1 MQFATDQTTA
11 YTYDDPGRMTGYAYD
26 ADDRMAV
33 GVIGV
38 LLDRRISQPVTHPL
52 FKSDPNESRQKPRS
66 YTYGTYIDEPLAMYR
81 PGQSPLYYSRDG
93 RYDVAALTDSTGAVV
108 ERYEYEAFGKATL
121 RTPGPDGVWGTGD
134 DVTADSSQ
142 VGNPWTFTGRRLD
155 DESGLYYFRNRMWNG
170 GIGRFNHRDP
180 AGFTDGYNLYPGYF
194 VPDGMDPTGLGFW
207 DSVVEGA
214 DAALDAGASFAEGMG
229 NALTGG
235 ATGPLS
241 RDLGDSISQLA
252 SDSPQGQTNY
262 RENQTA
268 QILGDATGK
277 GVLAGLAMT
286 GAAEAAGLLEDEDE
300 PTQAPTPTTQCP
312 NTPTTTT
319 PSTTAPSDPV
329 GRSGSPMQG
338 DGNAPTT
345 IDGRD
350 YSGHA
355 IDQMQNRGIPSSA
368 VENTV
373 QTGTPSPGNTA
384 GTTVYSD
391 PVNNLSVPTDTQSG
405 RVITVIPKAK

>member
-1 MQFATDQTTA
+1 MQLAAGRTTN
-11 YTYDDPGRMTGYAYD
+11 YTYDAPSRLIGYEYD
-26 ADDRMAV
+26 GGGNLVATAINLAPDRPRLQPMARPR
-33 GVIGV
+33 
-38 LLDRRISQPVTHPL
+38 LKAALNQ
-52 FKSDPNESRQKPRS
+52 SRKKPTS

-81 PGQSPLYYSRDG
+81 PGQTNLYYSRDG
-93 RYDVAALTDSTGAVV
+93 RYDVAALTDSGGNVV
-108 ERYEYEAFGKATL
+108 ERYKYEAFGKATV
-121 RTPGPDGVWGTGD
+121 RTPGVDGVWGTGD